1 MAKIERDIQHT
12 LSLDDAKAAASDI
25 VNKVQEKF
33 GSLIK
38 DIKWND
44 DRTVADVSGKGF
56 TGKFNISDTNVK
68 ILIDLGL
75 LTTPFKGKIE
85 EELDKYTEPL
95 TKQA

>member
-1 MAKIERDIQHT
+1 MAKIERDIQHS
-12 LSLDDAKAAASDI
+12 LSLEDAKAAASDI
-25 VNKVQEKF
+25 VNKVHEKF

-44 DRTVADVSGKGF
+44 DHTVADVNGKGF
-56 TGKFNISDTNVK
+56 SGKFDISATNVK

-75 LTTPFKGKIE
+75 LTSPFKGKIE

-95 TKQA
+95 TKKA